1 MGRFTRST
9 VLSFNQQQH
18 TATMMAMSAL
28 CHSRVAARP
37 ANNRMV
43 AARATPG
50 EDYAKTLNGI
60 TGPFGF
66 FDPLSMS
73 AQTTP
78 EEVKRYREAEL
89 THGRVSMLAALG
101 FLAGEA
107 VENIPLFMN
116 WEGNI
121 SGPAIVHF
129 QQTKQG
135 FWEPLVLVIGICEA
149 YRVSVG
155 WANPVE
161 KGTFTLRD
169 EYAPGDLGFD
179 PLGLKPTSA
188 EEFNTL
194 QTKEL
199 NNGRLAMIA
208 VAGFVAQELVNKQG
222 IIENLKASS

>member
-1 MGRFTRST
+1 
-9 VLSFNQQQH
+9 
-18 TATMMAMSAL
+18 MMSMSAL
-28 CHSRVAARP
+28 FNTRVAARP
-37 ANNRMV
+37 ATSNRTIAV
-43 AARATPG
+43 RATPG
-50 EDYAKTLNGI
+50 EEYARTLNGI
-60 TGPFGF
+60 AGPFGY
-66 FDPLSMS
+66 FDPLSMA

-155 WANPVE
+155 WANPTE
-161 KGTFTLRD
+161 KGTFSLKD
-169 EYAPGDLGFD
+169 DYAPGDLGFD
-179 PLGLKPTSA
+179 PLGLKPDNE
-188 EEFNTL
+188 EEFNAL

-199 NNGRLAMIA
+199 NNGRLAMISI
-208 VAGFVAQELVNKQG
+208 AGFVAQELVNKKG
-222 IIENLKASS
+222 ILETLQ